1 MKKLHLL
8 FVAALLGTS
17 SMSAIV
23 EEDITPKGYDFNN
36 LSEFHYVDKAFT
48 GANLPIPVY
57 QSIGGDAAWKDGA
70 CAVAGGQFGN
80 AAQPYFNDLKAGTS
94 LVDLGGEVGKVFCIS
109 GMNSKIN
116 EKLKEL
122 YDVDMNIPK
131 CTGGLNWFNINWL
144 SDPKNTPVSDGK
156 ATQIRV
162 RLVLNVFA
170 NSLSEAN
177 NIVNSAYAVVDQGGI
192 NPSGNNTASGNNIT
206 TGEFSK
212 RYEDAPDSPEEDENG
227 NLIWDPNRWLV
238 YEFDTWCPEDDET
251 TVFYPIRLKMEIAQP
266 NLGGATIFIKEVKFS
281 KVTENEAPIFG
292 TRARE
297 YKTLKIAPKTS
308 SVAEN
313 LIPESHLNYTING
326 NNVTFNDNAEI
337 FTVSGVKVAEAVAGV
352 SVELAKGF
360 YVATTGAKSV
370 KLVVR

>member
-1 MKKLHLL
+1 MENQNKENK
-8 FVAALLGTS
+8 
-17 SMSAIV
+17 
-23 EEDITPKGYDFNN
+23 
-36 LSEFHYVDKAFT
+36 
-48 GANLPIPVY
+48 
-57 QSIGGDAAWKDGA
+57 
-70 CAVAGGQFGN
+70 
-80 AAQPYFNDLKAGTS
+80 
-94 LVDLGGEVGKVFCIS
+94 
-109 GMNSKIN
+109 N
-116 EKLKEL
+116 EKIE
-122 YDVDMNIPK
+122 
-131 CTGGLNWFNINWL
+131 
-144 SDPKNTPVSDGK
+144 
-156 ATQIRV
+156 
-162 RLVLNVFA
+162 
-170 NSLSEAN
+170 
-177 NIVNSAYAVVDQGGI
+177 
-192 NPSGNNTASGNNIT
+192 
-206 TGEFSK
+206 
-212 RYEDAPDSPEEDENG
+212 EEDENG

-238 YEFDTWCPEDDET
+238 YEFDTWCPEDDGA

-337 FTVSGVKVAEAVAGV
+337 FTVSGAKVAEAVAGV